1 MNKENNKVFNQ
12 LKQLSIFLTFSK
24 IKLKKEM
31 LLKPSAELTNDE
43 ILNGLREGDQSVF
56 RYIKVL
62 TFPSIVLFIKQSKG
76 TPLQA
81 EEVFQDALIVIFKK
95 LLKAPIK
102 IDCKFSTY
110 FLGICKIIWK
120 FEHQNGNPSM
130 LLSVDILDDKEE
142 IEDIYKESKEFNLY
156 RKHFKK
162 LKKRKQEILL
172 ASFSNETYNSLY
184 MQFGFKSAEVF
195 KSEVARI
202 KKALIISLSSDPDF
216 KKCNGNKYWSYD

>member
-1 MNKENNKVFNQ
+1 MARETNTVFDE
-12 LKQLSIFLTFSK
+12 LRQLSLFLSFSK
-24 IKLKKEM
+24 IKRKTGM
-31 LLKPSAELTNDE
+31 LEKSLGDLTNDE
-43 ILNGLREGDQSVF
+43 ILKGLREGDQSVF

-62 TFPSIVLFIKQSKG
+62 TFPSIVLFIKQNKG
-76 TPLQA
+76 TQLQA
-81 EEVFQDALIVIFKK
+81 EEVFQDALIVVFKK

-120 FEHQNGNPSM
+120 FEHQNGNPAM
-130 LLSVDILDDKEE
+130 LLSVDILDEKEE

-162 LKKRKQEILL
+162 LKKRKQKILL

-184 MQFGFKSAEVF
+184 MQFGFKSTEVF

-202 KKALIISLSSDPDF
+202 KKALIISLTSDPDF